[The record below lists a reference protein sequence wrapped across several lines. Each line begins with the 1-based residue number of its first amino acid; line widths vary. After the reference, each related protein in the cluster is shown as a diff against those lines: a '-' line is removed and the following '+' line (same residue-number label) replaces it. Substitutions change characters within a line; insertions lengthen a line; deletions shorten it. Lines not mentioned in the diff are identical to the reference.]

1 MNLTGLLL
9 FEENGIIAYF
19 FVFLN
24 PTGSLC
30 LVNCIKKLIIF
41 FSFQIC
47 QKWDLSC
54 GPLMVPHW
62 LTNVTHLQ
70 QPDDWN
76 APAKRWIDGTPMNSY
91 HFPSERKRDGVA
103 DGITER
109 LETRLCLYTIV
120 SLQLGGASSSM
131 HPRAK
136 RMRVFNVKRPIIH
149 GGNSDLATT
158 RLSF

>member
-1 MNLTGLLL
+1 MSH
-9 FEENGIIAYF
+9 GIIAYL

-24 PTGSLC
+24 LIGSLR
-30 LVNCIKKLIIF
+30 LLNCAKKADYLLF
-41 FSFQIC
+41 FFKYAKNGIYRV
-47 QKWDLSC
+47 
-54 GPLMVPHW
+54 VPHW
-62 LTNVTHLQ
+62 LTNVAHLQ
-70 QPDDWN
+70 QPNDWN

-91 HFPSERKRDGVA
+91 HFPSERKRDGAA

>member
-1 MNLTGLLL
+1 MGMSHGIIVYFFFVYLNLTGPLRLLNCVKKADYLL
-9 FEENGIIAYF
+9 FFFSKYTKNGIYHVI
-19 FVFLN
+19 
-24 PTGSLC
+24 
-30 LVNCIKKLIIF
+30 
-41 FSFQIC
+41 
-47 QKWDLSC
+47 
-54 GPLMVPHW
+54 PHW
-62 LTNVTHLQ
+62 LTNVAHLQ
-70 QPDDWN
+70 QPNDWN

-91 HFPSERKRDGVA
+91 HFPSERKRDGAA

-120 SLQLGGASSSM
+120 SLRLGGAFSSM

-136 RMRVFNVKRPIIH
+136 KMRAFNVKRPIIH